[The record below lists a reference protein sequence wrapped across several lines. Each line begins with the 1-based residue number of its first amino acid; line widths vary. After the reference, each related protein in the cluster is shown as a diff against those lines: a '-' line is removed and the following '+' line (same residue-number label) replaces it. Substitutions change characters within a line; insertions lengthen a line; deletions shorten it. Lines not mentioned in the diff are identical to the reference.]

1 MTLRR
6 YLIFTKCIIYVKI
19 KQQKEITENT
29 MKTECQIAKK
39 TKITDTHVTMLL
51 LVCTAIAVTI
61 TGILFH
67 QSVLRI
73 LPLYISMFI
82 SLLQSRVNRYASLIG
97 AFNSLLY
104 AGVYIYYG
112 LYASVLYAVLVSFPL
127 QLVTFIR
134 WNRNPYQ
141 KSTVFRKMT
150 VKQRL
155 ITALIA
161 IAFWCGMLIV
171 LKSLGSSHQ
180 ILDNTVT
187 MLGILNT
194 VLMMLSYIEYTALMI
209 PGNLF
214 SIALY
219 IAMIKESPEQITY
232 LIYTLFSGY
241 CVVRAF
247 FRARKLYAEQNKK
260 I

>member
-1 MTLRR
+1 MNRENL
-6 YLIFTKCIIYVKI
+6 TKSIR
-19 KQQKEITENT
+19 
-29 MKTECQIAKK
+29 
-39 TKITDTHVTMLL
+39 KITDTQITALL
-51 LVCTAIAVTI
+51 LLFTAIAVTV
-61 TGILFH
+61 TGILFR

-82 SLLQSRVNRYASLIG
+82 SLLQSRVNRYAPLIG

-104 AGVYIYYG
+104 AGVYFYYG

-127 QLVTFIR
+127 QLVTFLR

-150 VKQRL
+150 GKQRV
-155 ITALIA
+155 TVALIA
-161 IAFWCGMLIV
+161 FAFWCGMLIV

-180 ILDNTVT
+180 ILDNTAT

-194 VLMMLSYIEYTALMI
+194 ILMMLSYIEYTALMI
-209 PGNLF
+209 PGNLV

-219 IAMIKESPEQITY
+219 LAMLRESPEQITY
-232 LIYTLFSGY
+232 LIYTLFSTY
-241 CVVRAF
+241 CIIKAF
-247 FRARKLYAEQNKK
+247 FRARQLYAEQNKETNISDIERK
-260 I
+260 NPS

>member
-1 MTLRR
+1 MLKICRNKKRTLSEQINLTTLLM
-6 YLIFTKCIIYVKI
+6 LI
-19 KQQKEITENT
+19 
-29 MKTECQIAKK
+29 
-39 TKITDTHVTMLL
+39 
-51 LVCTAIAVTI
+51 TAIAVTV
-61 TGILFH
+61 TGILFD
-67 QSVLRI
+67 QSILRI

-82 SLLQSRVNRYASLIG
+82 SLLQSRVNRYAPLVG

-104 AGVYIYYG
+104 AGVYFYYG

-127 QLVTFIR
+127 QFVTFIR
-134 WNRNPYQ
+134 WNQNPYQ
-141 KSTVFRKMT
+141 KSTVFKKMT
-150 VKQRL
+150 GKQRVVV
-155 ITALIA
+155 ALIA
-161 IAFWCGMLIV
+161 VAFWCGMLVV

-247 FRARKLYAEQNKK
+247 LSVSNLDKSKSNF
-260 I
+260 

>member
-1 MTLRR
+1 MLKICRNKKRTLSEQINLTTLLM
-6 YLIFTKCIIYVKI
+6 LI
-19 KQQKEITENT
+19 
-29 MKTECQIAKK
+29 
-39 TKITDTHVTMLL
+39 
-51 LVCTAIAVTI
+51 TAIAVTV
-61 TGILFH
+61 TGILFD
-67 QSVLRI
+67 QSILRI

-82 SLLQSRVNRYASLIG
+82 SLLQSRVNRYAPLIG

-104 AGVYIYYG
+104 AGVYFYYG

-127 QLVTFIR
+127 QFVTFIR
-134 WNRNPYQ
+134 WNSNPYQ
-141 KSTVFRKMT
+141 KSTVFRRMT
-150 VKQRL
+150 GKQRAVV
-155 ITALIA
+155 ALIA
-161 IAFWCGMLIV
+161 VTFWCGMLIV
-171 LKSLGSSHQ
+171 LKRLDSSHQ

-187 MLGILNT
+187 MLGILST

-247 FRARKLYAEQNKK
+247 FRARKLYTEQSKK

>member
-1 MTLRR
+1 MLKICRNKKRTLSEQINLTTLLM
-6 YLIFTKCIIYVKI
+6 LI
-19 KQQKEITENT
+19 
-29 MKTECQIAKK
+29 
-39 TKITDTHVTMLL
+39 
-51 LVCTAIAVTI
+51 TAIAVTV
-61 TGILFH
+61 TGILFD
-67 QSVLRI
+67 QSILRI

-82 SLLQSRVNRYASLIG
+82 SLLQSRVNRYAPLVG

-104 AGVYIYYG
+104 AGVYFYYG

-127 QLVTFIR
+127 QFVTFIR
-134 WNRNPYQ
+134 WNQNPYQ
-141 KSTVFRKMT
+141 KSTVFKKMT
-150 VKQRL
+150 GKQRVVV
-155 ITALIA
+155 ALIA
-161 IAFWCGMLIV
+161 VAFWCGMLVV

-247 FRARKLYAEQNKK
+247 FRVRQLYAEQNKDK
-260 I
+260 NT

>member
-1 MTLRR
+1 M
-6 YLIFTKCIIYVKI
+6 KPK
-19 KQQKEITENT
+19 KDITENT

-51 LVCTAIAVTI
+51 LTCTAIAVTV
-61 TGILFH
+61 TGILFR
-67 QSVLRI
+67 QSALRI

-82 SLLQSRVNRYASLIG
+82 SLLQSRVNRYAPLIG

-104 AGVYIYYG
+104 AGVYFYYG

-127 QLVTFIR
+127 QFVTFIR

-141 KSTVFRKMT
+141 KSTVFRRMT
-150 VKQRL
+150 GKQRAVV
-155 ITALIA
+155 ALIA
-161 IAFWCGMLIV
+161 VAFWCGMLIV
-171 LKSLGSSHQ
+171 LKSLDSSHQ

-187 MLGILNT
+187 LLGILNT
-194 VLMMLSYIEYTALMI
+194 ILMMLSYIEYTALMI
-209 PGNLF
+209 PGNLV

-219 IAMIKESPEQITY
+219 VAMIPESPEQITY
-232 LIYTLFSGY
+232 LIYTLFSTY

-247 FRARKLYAEQNKK
+247 FRVRQLYAEQNKEK
-260 I
+260 